1 MIERGKKKDIGRE
14 LDDLRDFP
22 FEARVFVENSLAWE
36 EMLDFEKFHDEPNK
50 KGRSELVEG
59 TASDDLIVWEK
70 SLIVKNEKNAVSLK
84 REGCLYWGSRG
95 EGTKGN
101 GAKWD
106 EILVKSLRFCQKMDF
121 LKMLCYTAKKRLHR

>member
-14 LDDLRDFP
+14 LDDLRYFP

-70 SLIVKNEKNAVSLK
+70 SWAIVNKVDTIYKEKVPS
-84 REGCLYWGSRG
+84 
-95 EGTKGN
+95 
-101 GAKWD
+101 
-106 EILVKSLRFCQKMDF
+106 
-121 LKMLCYTAKKRLHR
+121 TAT

>member
-1 MIERGKKKDIGRE
+1 MRQEYLLKIVLHGKRCLTLKN
-14 LDDLRDFP
+14 FMM
-22 FEARVFVENSLAWE
+22 SQ
-36 EMLDFEKFHDEPNK
+36 
-50 KGRSELVEG
+50 
-59 TASDDLIVWEK
+59 IVWEK